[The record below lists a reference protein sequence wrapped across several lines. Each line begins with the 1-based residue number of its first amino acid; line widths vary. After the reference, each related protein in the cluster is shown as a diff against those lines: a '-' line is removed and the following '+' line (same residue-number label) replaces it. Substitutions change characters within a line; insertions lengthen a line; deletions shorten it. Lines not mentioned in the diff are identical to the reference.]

1 MLENTDYRPFKNKK
15 KKNYNNLNE
24 SNGSVEI
31 DEAIAY
37 FKINDDLTINKYYCT
52 EHKPLPF
59 KETHGIGDE
68 ITKENNKFRWSSGI
82 SNMYKKNDNEYFIL
96 VAISRV
102 DIDED
107 MKGTKEMNNIKLD
120 YRREYLSS
128 KTFKCSSSPDCKL
141 NENNKFDEAY
151 DTTVVIQPE
160 PNSDDNIPKQTNE
173 IKKGVA
179 IYRLELT
186 KNHNE
191 ENKEKEKGEN
201 KGYILNAVT
210 RYYSDKI
217 SGICR
222 FIEVSDDDDK
232 DKSRVT
238 EQRRFIILNF
248 RGIYNFEFNDHF
260 NYFNLNE
267 KFEYP
272 QSVRHELDDWFTRTD
287 DCDDCDACMKRLIS
301 CIYNKYFL
309 VTQYKNDVQLLE
321 GKKIVHLL
329 NIIKKFVL
337 I

>member
-1 MLENTDYRPFKNKK
+1 
-15 KKNYNNLNE
+15 
-24 SNGSVEI
+24 
-31 DEAIAY
+31 
-37 FKINDDLTINKYYCT
+37 
-52 EHKPLPF
+52 
-59 KETHGIGDE
+59 
-68 ITKENNKFRWSSGI
+68 
-82 SNMYKKNDNEYFIL
+82 MYKKNDNECFIL

-107 MKGTKEMNNIKLD
+107 MKGTKEINNIKLD
-120 YRREYLSS
+120 DRLSS
-128 KTFKCSSSPDCKL
+128 KTFKCSSSPDYEL

-151 DTTVVIQPE
+151 YDTAVDIQPE
-160 PNSDDNIPKQTNE
+160 PSSDDNIPEQTNE

-191 ENKEKEKGEN
+191 ENKEKEKGEK

-210 RYYSDKI
+210 LYYSTKI

-222 FIEVSDDDDK
+222 FIEVSDEDDE
-232 DKSRVT
+232 DKSYDT
-238 EQRRFIILNF
+238 ERFIILNF

-260 NYFNLNE
+260 KYFNLNEKFE

-287 DCDDCDACMKRLIS
+287 DCDDCDDCMEQLIS

-321 GKKIVHLL
+321 GKKVDHLL
-329 NIIKKFVL
+329 NI
-337 I
+337 